1 MKIAIIGA
9 TGFVG
14 SKIRDEALARGH
26 LITAVVRKPEAL
38 PAHPRLVAR
47 PVDILD
53 TVALAQ
59 VLAGHDAVVSAYS
72 PGRGSPIETVYETF
86 VAAHRSIID
95 AAKLS
100 EVARY
105 LAVGGAASLKTPEG
119 VEFMDSPAAAG
130 FAAFM
135 PALRGTREQYYML
148 KAAPPELDW
157 VFLAPS
163 VMLAPGERTGKYRAG
178 KDHILYHEPGKSAI
192 SLEDYAVAMIDE
204 IERPAHHR
212 ERFTAGY

>member
-26 LITAVVRKPEAL
+26 QVTAIVRKPEAL
-38 PAHPRLVAR
+38 PVHPRLVAR
-47 PVDILD
+47 PLD
-53 TVALAQ
+53 VADMAALAQ
-59 VLAGHDAVVSAYS
+59 AFAGHDAIISAYS
-72 PGRGSPIETVYETF
+72 PGRGSPIDTVYEAF
-86 VAAHRSIID
+86 VTAHRAIID
-95 AAKLS
+95 AVKLS
-100 EVARY
+100 GVARY

-119 VEFMDSPAAAG
+119 VEFMESPAADG

-148 KAAPPELDW
+148 KGEPQLDW

-163 VMLAPGERTGKYRAG
+163 VMLAPGERTGKYRTG

-212 ERFTAGY
+212 ERFTVGY

>member
-1 MKIAIIGA
+1 MKIVIIGA

-14 SKIRDEALARGH
+14 SKVCDEALARGH
-26 LITAVVRKPEAL
+26 HVTAIVRKPETL
-38 PAHPRLVAR
+38 PSHPHLAAR
-47 PVDILD
+47 SLDILD
-53 TVALAQ
+53 TASLAKA
-59 VLAGHDAVVSAYS
+59 LAGHDAIVSAYS
-72 PGRGSPIETVYETF
+72 PGRGSPIETVYQAF

-95 AAKLS
+95 AVKLS
-100 EVARY
+100 GVVRY

-130 FAAFM
+130 FAPFM

-148 KAAPPELDW
+148 KDEPKLDW

-163 VMLAPGERTGKYRAG
+163 VMLAPGERTGKYRTG
-178 KDHILYHEPGKSAI
+178 KDHILYSEPGKSAI

-212 ERFTAGY
+212 ERFTVGY

>member
-1 MKIAIIGA
+1 MKIAIVGA

-14 SKIRDEALARGH
+14 SKIRDEALTRDHQVTAIARKSK
-26 LITAVVRKPEAL
+26 TL
-38 PAHPRLVAR
+38 PSHPRLVAR
-47 PVDILD
+47 ALDIQNK
-53 TVALAQ
+53 TALALA
-59 VLAGHDAVVSAYS
+59 LAGHDAVVSAYS
-72 PGRGSPIETVYETF
+72 PGRGSPIETVYQTF
-86 VAAHRSIID
+86 VAAHRAIID
-95 AAKLS
+95 AVKLS
-100 EVARY
+100 GVARY

-119 VEFMDSPAAAG
+119 IEFMDSPAAAG

-148 KAAPPELDW
+148 KGEPQLDW

-163 VMLAPGERTGKYRAG
+163 VMLAPGERTGKYRTG
-178 KDHILYHEPGKSAI
+178 KDHILYYEPGKSAI

-212 ERFTAGY
+212 ERFTVGY

>member
-14 SKIRDEALARGH
+14 SKIRDEALARDH
-26 LITAVVRKPEAL
+26 QVTAIVRKPETL
-38 PAHPRLVAR
+38 PSHPRLVAR
-47 PVDILD
+47 ALDIQNKM
-53 TVALAQ
+53 ALALA
-59 VLAGHDAVVSAYS
+59 LAGHDAIVSAYS
-72 PGRGSPIETVYETF
+72 PGRGSPIETVYQTF

-95 AAKLS
+95 AVKLS
-100 EVARY
+100 GVARY

-119 VEFMDSPAAAG
+119 VEFMESPAAAE

-148 KAAPPELDW
+148 KGEPGLDW

-163 VMLAPGERTGKYRAG
+163 VMLAPGERTGKYRTG
-178 KDHILYHEPGKSAI
+178 KDHILYYEPGKSSIA
-192 SLEDYAVAMIDE
+192 LEDYAVAMIDE

-212 ERFTAGY
+212 ERFTVGY

>member
-1 MKIAIIGA
+1 MKIAIVGA

-14 SKIRDEALARGH
+14 SKICDEALARSH
-26 LITAVVRKPEAL
+26 QVTAIARKPETL
-38 PAHPRLVAR
+38 PAHPRLVSR
-47 PVDILD
+47 PLDILD
-53 TVALAQ
+53 TAALAQ
-59 VLAGHDAVVSAYS
+59 ALAGHDAIVSAYS
-72 PGRGSPIETVYETF
+72 PGRGSPIETVYQTF
-86 VAAHRSIID
+86 VAAHRAIID
-95 AAKLS
+95 AVKLS
-100 EVARY
+100 GVARY

-119 VEFMDSPAAAG
+119 IEFMESPAAAG

-148 KAAPPELDW
+148 NGEPQLDW

-163 VMLAPGERTGKYRAG
+163 VMLAPGERTGKYRTG
-178 KDHILYHEPGKSAI
+178 KDHILYCEPGKSAI

-212 ERFTAGY
+212 ERFTVGY

>member
-1 MKIAIIGA
+1 MKLAIIGA

-26 LITAVVRKPEAL
+26 HVTAIVRKPETL
-38 PAHPRLVAR
+38 PLHPRLVAR
-47 PVDILD
+47 PLDIAD
-53 TVALAQ
+53 TPALAQ
-59 VLAGHDAVVSAYS
+59 ALAGHDAIVSAYS
-72 PGRGSPIETVYETF
+72 PGRASPIETVYQAF
-86 VAAHRSIID
+86 VAAHRSIIE
-95 AAKLS
+95 AVKLS

-105 LAVGGAASLKTPEG
+105 IAVGGAASLKTPEG
-119 VEFMDSPAAAG
+119 VEFMESPAAAG
-130 FAAFM
+130 FAPFM

-148 KAAPPELDW
+148 KGEPQLDW

-163 VMLAPGERTGKYRAG
+163 VMLAPGERTGKYRTG

-212 ERFTAGY
+212 ERFTVGY

>member
-1 MKIAIIGA
+1 MKIAVIGA

-14 SKIRDEALARGH
+14 SKIRDEALTRGH
-26 LITAVVRKPEAL
+26 QVTAIVRKPENL
-38 PAHPRLVAR
+38 PAHPRLAVR
-47 PVDILD
+47 PLDIAD
-53 TVALAQ
+53 TAALTQA
-59 VLAGHDAVVSAYS
+59 LAGHDAIVSAYS
-72 PGRGSPIETVYETF
+72 PGRASPIETVYETF

-119 VEFMDSPAAAG
+119 LEFMESPAAAG

-148 KAAPPELDW
+148 KGEPQLDW

-163 VMLAPGERTGKYRAG
+163 VMLAPGERTGKYRTG
-178 KDHILYHEPGKSAI
+178 KDHILYSEPGKSAI

-212 ERFTAGY
+212 ERFTVGY